1 MTQILGA
8 LSDISA
14 RYDALFVDL
23 WGCLHNGKQVFPG
36 AVKALQG
43 YRATGG
49 KVVLLTNAARPSPEV
64 ARQLTGFGAPEDC
77 YDFIVTSGDAAQDA
91 MVSGLFGREVYFI
104 GPDRDLTF
112 FKDTDIE
119 RVPLDQ
125 AKGVVCTGL
134 VDDRAETPENYRAIL
149 LQAKNRGLKFL
160 CANPDIVVD
169 VGNRRIFCAGALAA
183 AYTEIGGESHYFG
196 KPHSP
201 IYHLARNRLSDL
213 GPDANILCIGDGIL
227 TDIAGG
233 IAEDLDTL
241 FITGGIAA
249 RETGTTGANPDPA
262 KLQAFLAEFQLSA
275 TAAIGQLR

>member
-1 MTQILGA
+1 MTQIIGS
-8 LSDISA
+8 LSEVSA

-23 WGCLHNGKQVFPG
+23 WGCLHNGHQVYPD
-36 AVKALQG
+36 AVKALQT
-43 YRATGG
+43 YRNVGG
-49 KVVLLTNAARPSPEV
+49 KVVLLTNAARPNADV
-64 ARQLTGFGAPEDC
+64 ARQLANLGAAIDC

-91 MVSGLFGREVYFI
+91 MVSGLFGHNVYFI

-112 FKDTDIE
+112 FAGTKIE
-119 RVPLDQ
+119 RVALEQ
-125 AKGVVCTGL
+125 AEGVVCTGL
-134 VDDRAETPENYRAIL
+134 VDDRSETPENYRAIL

-169 VGNRRIFCAGALAA
+169 VGDRRIFCAGALAQ
-183 AYTEIGGESHYFG
+183 AYSELGGESFYFG

-213 GPDANILCIGDGIL
+213 GPDANILCIGDGIN

-233 IAEDLDTL
+233 IGEDLDTL

-249 RETGTTGANPDPA
+249 RETGTTGANPDQSM
-262 KLQAFLAEFQLSA
+262 LDAFLTRHQLSA
-275 TAAIGQLR
+275 TLAMGKLR